1 MPRTFFT
8 SLFLKFQ
15 VPTYQND
22 FPDWDVEPW
31 AVFVPLSLPLS
42 LVVAVA
48 LCAVAMLVAVFY
60 GVYKRNRN
68 NNNNNNSTSGGDR
81 GSYVE
86 IGQPQSS
93 GASSWL

>member
-1 MPRTFFT
+1 M
-8 SLFLKFQ
+8 
-15 VPTYQND
+15 PTYQND

-31 AVFVPLSLPLS
+31 VVFVPLSLPLS
-42 LVVAVA
+42 LVIAVA

-68 NNNNNNSTSGGDR
+68 RNNSSGGGDR

-86 IGQPQSS
+86 IGQQQANNS
-93 GASSWL
+93 SSWL